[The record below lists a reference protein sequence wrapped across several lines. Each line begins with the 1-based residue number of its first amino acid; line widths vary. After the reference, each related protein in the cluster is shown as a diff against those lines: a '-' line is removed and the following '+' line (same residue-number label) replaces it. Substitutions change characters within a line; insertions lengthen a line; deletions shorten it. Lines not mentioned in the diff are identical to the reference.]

1 MIHRIYQ
8 QSYKRTN
15 QQRCFVSTSSDLHD
29 LIKNYS
35 ISPTSEFFRL
45 NSPKDEALVLK
56 LLKNNRK
63 RIGVVQLKRDFLDA
77 LSRLDEMDNPIVAL
91 DRSLCVVK
99 SINKGKLP
107 FHDSY
112 IVHQVL
118 LSNIVKKFST
128 DNLGTPICGKLL
140 ELCDLIK
147 ELVLSVLVTH
157 CDTTSLLLI
166 GEEDIR
172 NMGHQAI
179 AKILNKFRIHGFK
192 VKDLIGLLK
201 AIQVGS
207 LQFIATGTVDN
218 FVSSMDDQQVLILE
232 NISKNLALKDT
243 AKNKKEQTSNGHFIS
258 ASQSKLRLL
267 MSRIRSCFLEYSIEY
282 SKTRPVF
289 RKQCFHL
296 LQSALYCHKGLFYSL
311 SFSDN
316 VVMSSLLSSVRL
328 VENQTEK
335 SVDEIRRILPELDSE
350 LDDIVRNVEYDKEGC
365 TGYNILTEGMFH
377 VSNKSGPNGSLA
389 LSKIPYDTF
398 AVANDPILKGH
409 IVNWCQALK
418 IEGIDTLFAAY
429 NKPEVLSQ
437 YLVDHKDDKKPL
449 EGPLH
454 SRFLA
459 FMEEGGKQR
468 VVAEV
473 DWITQS
479 LLKHLESIAVSLVKG
494 SSSFGG
500 TYDQDRSFCRVH
512 AGSIATGEFGGAD
525 LTAATD
531 LMPRTLQSI
540 VVERLLHKATGVK
553 GMGKLWS
560 NLIADREFYFDEK
573 FPSIKYA
580 YGQPMGAKSSW
591 IIMHLTN
598 SILLRI
604 SKKRALKGNPLLNVM
619 YESVGDDVASNSV
632 LLNNNYIGICED
644 LGMKISQPKS
654 VKSVAT
660 ENFPVVCEFLKI
672 ISIGEYSL
680 KPISPKVFKNFL
692 NDPRSHIFDLFK
704 KLFSLGI
711 DIDLNPY
718 LSYLVKFD
726 KLGISEEKKMKR
738 SFSSNEE
745 LKNVELLIE
754 EVIIFLIAP
763 EDIGGLGI
771 PTLQVCRAIDPSIA
785 LPICSIYNDREVTDS
800 QRISFEVN
808 KINRSID
815 RESKALNS
823 SVGSLLS
830 RDGWDSFEKSI
841 KNDSTDSTETNGDES
856 SNEYLKYSLSPTIQ
870 DNIVFRLVL
879 KVLFDSKKVI
889 ADKKKA
895 YIDSVGLI
903 TKRIVSGITLD
914 SDLNDILESAPILK
928 KSTLIPFDSFLLPSE
943 SDIEREVN
951 GLSKPVITEFKRINL
966 IKAQDAKNT
975 EIFGQIKSIF

>member
-1 MIHRIYQ
+1 MINTIFQ
-8 QSYKRTN
+8 LSNKWTI
-15 QQRCFVSTSSDLHD
+15 QQRCYKSTSSDLLD
-29 LIKNYS
+29 LIKTYK
-35 ISPTSEFFRL
+35 ISPTVEFSRL
-45 NSPKDEALVLK
+45 NSQKDERIVSS
-56 LLKNNRK
+56 LLKRNRK
-63 RIGVVQLKRDFLDA
+63 SVGVTNLKKEFLDA
-77 LSRLDEMDNPIVAL
+77 LSQLEETDNPVVAL
-91 DRSLCVVK
+91 DRGLVVIN

-112 IVHQVL
+112 IIHQVL
-118 LSNIVKKFST
+118 LNNIVKKFSV
-128 DNLGTPICGKLL
+128 DNPGIPICSKLF
-140 ELCDLIK
+140 EFCNLIK
-147 ELVLSVLVTH
+147 EVILSVLVTH

-166 GEEDIR
+166 GEENIR
-172 NMGHQAI
+172 SMSHQAV

-207 LQFIATGTVDN
+207 LQFIATGSVDN
-218 FVSSMDDQQVLILE
+218 FITSIDQQQQIILKS
-232 NISKNLALKDT
+232 IQKNLKLKDT
-243 AKNKKEQTSNGHFIS
+243 AKNRKELSSNEHFIS
-258 ASQSKLRLL
+258 ASQSKLKLL
-267 MSRIRSCFLEYSIEY
+267 LSKVRSCFLEYSNEY
-282 SKTRPVF
+282 SGAGPVV
-289 RKQCFHL
+289 RKECFHL
-296 LQSALYCHKGLFYSL
+296 LQSVLYCHKGLFYSL
-311 SFSDN
+311 SFSDDD
-316 VVMSSLLSSVRL
+316 VMQSLLASVRI
-328 VENQTEK
+328 VENQSEI
-335 SVDEIRRILPELDSE
+335 SVDEILKILPELDSE
-350 LDDIVRNVEYDKEGC
+350 LDDIVQHVKYDKAGC
-365 TGYNILTEGMFH
+365 TQYNILTEGMFH

-389 LSKIPYDTF
+389 LSKIPYDAF
-398 AVANDPILKGH
+398 AVANDPVLKEH
-409 IVNWCQALK
+409 IVNWCLALEIK
-418 IEGIDTLFAAY
+418 GIDTLFMAY
-429 NKPEVLSQ
+429 NRPEVLSQ

-449 EGPLH
+449 KGPLH

-479 LLKHLESIAVSLVKG
+479 LLKNLENIAVSLVKG

-500 TYDQDRSFCRVH
+500 TYDQDESFVRVH
-512 AGSIATGEFGGAD
+512 NGSIATGEFGGAD

-540 VVERLLHKATGVK
+540 VVERLLYKATGVK

-560 NLIADREFYFDEK
+560 NLIADREFYFDEN
-573 FPSIKYA
+573 FPDIKYA

-604 SKKRALKGNPLLNVM
+604 SKKRALKGNPMLNIM
-619 YESVGDDVASNSV
+619 YESVGDDVASNSI
-632 LLNNNYIGICED
+632 LLNTNYIGICES

-654 VKSVAT
+654 VKSKAT

-672 ISIGEYSL
+672 VSIGEYSL

-718 LSYLVKFD
+718 LSYLIKFD
-726 KLGISEEKKMKR
+726 KSSVSDEKRSKR
-738 SFSSNEE
+738 SFSSSEA
-745 LKNVELLIE
+745 LKSVELLIE

-771 PTLQVCRAIDPSIA
+771 PTLQVCRAIDPVIA
-785 LPICSIYNDREVTDS
+785 LPICTIYNDRDVTDS

-808 KINRSID
+808 KINRSMD
-815 RESKALNS
+815 RESKSLNS

-830 RDGWDSFEKSI
+830 KEGWDSFEKSI
-841 KNDSTDSTETNGDES
+841 KCDSADSTESDSLELE
-856 SNEYLKYSLSPTIQ
+856 NEYLSYSLSPTIQ
-870 DNIVFRLVL
+870 DNVVFKLVL
-879 KVLFDSKKVI
+879 KVLFNSKSVI
-889 ADKKKA
+889 AKKKKL
-895 YIDSVGLI
+895 YLDSIGSI
-903 TKRIVSGITLD
+903 TKRISSGIVLD
-914 SDLNDILESAPILK
+914 SDLGDILELAPTLK
-928 KSTLIPFDSFLLPSE
+928 KSALIPFDSFLLPSE

-951 GLSKPVITEFKRINL
+951 GLSKPVITEFKRINMV
-966 IKAQDAKNT
+966 KAQDAKNT
-975 EIFGQIKSIF
+975 EIYGQIMSIF